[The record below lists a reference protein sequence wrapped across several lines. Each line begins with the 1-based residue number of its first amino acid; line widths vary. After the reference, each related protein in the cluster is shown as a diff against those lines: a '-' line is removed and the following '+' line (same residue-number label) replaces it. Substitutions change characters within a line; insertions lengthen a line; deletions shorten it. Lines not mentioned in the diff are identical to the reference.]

1 MAAPRPFAGPSYPI
15 SPTPTTPSSVGYSQ
29 YGSQSFAG
37 TPSRQLSM
45 TSSVYGPSASVP
57 SNRGPGM
64 KPNEKK
70 GESRE
75 VARVHWMALKEFL
88 AAWIERES
96 PSSRASAR
104 EKLTR
109 LTKLQFQE
117 LSTDVYDELMR
128 RLAAE
133 KGEGE
138 IAPFLPVRE
147 DFHPKRNQARQ
158 KLATL
163 PNNRFKDLASDVFYE
178 LRRRFPDFDR
188 EDAQEA
194 ETRKYD
200 EPPPAPG
207 PRPSISQSISQQS
220 FSFSTHDRASP
231 TPLQAYMSRDA
242 SSSSLHQRQGSRQM
256 SRDESSNS
264 LHQRQSSRQMSSST
278 HRSRPS
284 NDPIRQAQRGPEEE
298 FLDDGLE
305 RRPQANHMAATNDVI
320 VPSKSR
326 LREEEIEVPYARD
339 STVDVLR
346 QNTAS
351 RGGEQSLVNGRD
363 SRASYNMNFSL
374 GGDRSRSTPQ
384 TEKSQLD
391 MRSPERR
398 EYRNLDDKASLDEER
413 EKRLRSE
420 YEFRI
425 SGLDRKLLN
434 AEKERDEARRAEAQE
449 KDLRMEWEEEVRTLK
464 EQAVT
469 HASSLRALQHELDLA
484 RDQMESARQR
494 ADEAHAD
501 ADQEVSQ
508 WRERCE
514 QLENECRRLED
525 EKAALEEEL
534 QKGGPGGQAME
545 DMKQELQSLVDE
557 LNSLSVRNEELMTER
572 EQDAV
577 RMSEMEARVSDYRR
591 KYDAVRIELRNLKA
605 TSTMFATFSKP
616 MTDDHLPA
624 SPDGNIMDVNVS
636 AFQSSIDGLLSAA
649 RSSTPSGVLPA
660 MKAIVEAITSIGEDV
675 KSFEAH
681 PNRDVDVSRLESL
694 KHESTSRLNNLMQS
708 ARNHAMASGLSPVSL
723 LDAAA
728 GHLSA
733 NVVEIIKLLKIK
745 RSDKN
750 DLKRSSSRLSIRD
763 MVNRDRDRERERAN
777 EAWDN
782 NYRPESR
789 TETPDSRS
797 PPAMASRPPT
807 ERTSSAQAPS
817 RSDSSNDLRY
827 DGARTATPTEV
838 AHAKLSG
845 VAPPSS
851 YRSPSVTST
860 LPLAVTPSSA
870 PMPQVSSST
879 ISDPSLASAPSS
891 ATAPA
896 ATSRP
901 TNTRINS
908 FQSTSTARSDSFDLE
923 RKSTL
928 INERSLAAHV
938 EPRGLRTMNHVREES
953 GSGSN
958 ERESLGSTGSASSS
972 GGPMTAL
979 GSAQPFNA
987 VELKQDEAEDDGREW
1002 EDLRPYLNGQS
1013 SALVNS
1019 IQNLLASIRTN
1030 GSPSVLNEHLSE
1042 VIAIASSIVAVST
1055 NALPSSL
1062 RAQGDGLLR
1071 ELVNNTN
1078 KLSEAQE
1085 LGKQGQ
1091 GSGQQGG
1098 FEKGVRQQ
1106 IASASFGVA
1115 KSLKALMKLGQNE

>member
-1 MAAPRPFAGPSYPI
+1 
-15 SPTPTTPSSVGYSQ
+15 
-29 YGSQSFAG
+29 
-37 TPSRQLSM
+37 
-45 TSSVYGPSASVP
+45 
-57 SNRGPGM
+57 
-64 KPNEKK
+64 
-70 GESRE
+70 
-75 VARVHWMALKEFL
+75 
-88 AAWIERES
+88 
-96 PSSRASAR
+96 
-104 EKLTR
+104 
-109 LTKLQFQE
+109 
-117 LSTDVYDELMR
+117 
-128 RLAAE
+128 
-133 KGEGE
+133 
-138 IAPFLPVRE
+138 
-147 DFHPKRNQARQ
+147 
-158 KLATL
+158 
-163 PNNRFKDLASDVFYE
+163 
-178 LRRRFPDFDR
+178 
-188 EDAQEA
+188 
-194 ETRKYD
+194 
-200 EPPPAPG
+200 
-207 PRPSISQSISQQS
+207 
-220 FSFSTHDRASP
+220 
-231 TPLQAYMSRDA
+231 
-242 SSSSLHQRQGSRQM
+242 
-256 SRDESSNS
+256 
-264 LHQRQSSRQMSSST
+264 
-278 HRSRPS
+278 
-284 NDPIRQAQRGPEEE
+284 
-298 FLDDGLE
+298 
-305 RRPQANHMAATNDVI
+305 
-320 VPSKSR
+320 
-326 LREEEIEVPYARD
+326 
-339 STVDVLR
+339 
-346 QNTAS
+346 
-351 RGGEQSLVNGRD
+351 
-363 SRASYNMNFSL
+363 
-374 GGDRSRSTPQ
+374 
-384 TEKSQLD
+384 
-391 MRSPERR
+391 
-398 EYRNLDDKASLDEER
+398 
-413 EKRLRSE
+413 
-420 YEFRI
+420 
-425 SGLDRKLLN
+425 
-434 AEKERDEARRAEAQE
+434 
-449 KDLRMEWEEEVRTLK
+449 
-464 EQAVT
+464 
-469 HASSLRALQHELDLA
+469 
-484 RDQMESARQR
+484 
-494 ADEAHAD
+494 
-501 ADQEVSQ
+501 
-508 WRERCE
+508 
-514 QLENECRRLED
+514 
-525 EKAALEEEL
+525 
-534 QKGGPGGQAME
+534 
-545 DMKQELQSLVDE
+545 
-557 LNSLSVRNEELMTER
+557 
-572 EQDAV
+572 
-577 RMSEMEARVSDYRR
+577 
-591 KYDAVRIELRNLKA
+591 
-605 TSTMFATFSKP
+605 
-616 MTDDHLPA
+616 
-624 SPDGNIMDVNVS
+624 
-636 AFQSSIDGLLSAA
+636 
-649 RSSTPSGVLPA
+649 

-807 ERTSSAQAPS
+807 DRTSSAQAPS

-851 YRSPSVTST
+851 YRSHSVTST

-958 ERESLGSTGSASSS
+958 ERESLGSTGSTGSASSS

>member
-1 MAAPRPFAGPSYPI
+1 MSMAAPRPFAGPSYPI
-15 SPTPTTPSSVGYSQ
+15 SPTPTTPSSVGYTQ

-37 TPSRQLSM
+37 TPNRQLSM
-45 TSSVYGPSASVP
+45 SSSAYGPSASVP
-57 SNRGPGM
+57 SNRGSGM
-64 KPNEKK
+64 KPSEKK

-75 VARVHWMALKEFL
+75 VARMHWKALKEFL

-128 RLAAE
+128 RLAVE
-133 KGEGE
+133 RGEGE
-138 IAPFLPVRE
+138 TAPFLPVRE

-188 EDAQEA
+188 EDAQA
-194 ETRKYD
+194 VQPRKYD

-220 FSFSTHDRASP
+220 FFSANGRDSP
-231 TPLQAYMSRDA
+231 TPLQAYMP
-242 SSSSLHQRQGSRQM
+242 HNN
-256 SRDESSNS
+256 SSNS
-264 LHQRQSSRQMSSST
+264 LHQRQSSRQISRNESSNSLHQRQGSRQMSGST
-278 HRSRPS
+278 HRSHPS
-284 NDPIRQAQRGPEEE
+284 NDRTRQVQHDPEEE
-298 FLDDGLE
+298 FLDDSLE

-339 STVDVLR
+339 SAVDVLR
-346 QNTAS
+346 QSMAS
-351 RGGEQSLVNGRD
+351 RGEQNLDNGRD
-363 SRASYNMNFSL
+363 SRASHNTNFSL
-374 GGDRSRSTPQ
+374 GGNRSRSTSQ
-384 TEKSQLD
+384 TEKAQLD
-391 MRSPERR
+391 MRSPENRD
-398 EYRNLDDKASLDEER
+398 YRNLNDTSSLDEER

-434 AEKERDEARRAEAQE
+434 AEKERDEARRAETQE
-449 KDLRMEWEEEVRTLK
+449 KNLRMQWEEEVRTLK

-494 ADEAHAD
+494 ADEAHAE
-501 ADQEVSQ
+501 ADREVSR
-508 WRERCE
+508 WRERYE
-514 QLENECRRLED
+514 QLENECGRLED

-534 QKGGPGGQAME
+534 QRGGRGGQSVGH
-545 DMKQELQSLVDE
+545 MKQELQSLVDE
-557 LNSLSVRNEELMTER
+557 LYSLSVRNDELITER
-572 EQDAV
+572 EQDAA
-577 RMSEMEARVSDYRR
+577 RMSEMEARVSEYRR
-591 KYDAVRIELRNLKA
+591 RYDAVRTELRSLKA
-605 TSTMFATFSKP
+605 TSTIFATFSKP
-616 MTDDHLPA
+616 VTDDHLPA

-681 PNRDVDVSRLESL
+681 PNLDVDVSRLESL
-694 KHESTSRLNNLMQS
+694 KHESTARLNSLMQS

-728 GHLSA
+728 GHLSS
-733 NVVEIIKLLKIK
+733 NVIEIIKLLKIK

-782 NYRPESR
+782 NYRSESR
-789 TETPDSRS
+789 TETADSKD
-797 PPAMASRPPT
+797 PETMASRPPT
-807 ERTSSAQAPS
+807 ERSSSARAPS
-817 RSDSSNDLRY
+817 RPDSSNDLRY
-827 DGARTATPTEV
+827 GGTRTATPTEI
-838 AHAKLSG
+838 AHAKLNG
-845 VAPPSS
+845 VAASSS
-851 YRSPSVTST
+851 YDLPSATSV
-860 LPLAVTPSSA
+860 LPRAVTPSSA
-870 PMPQVSSST
+870 PMPQVFSSA
-879 ISDPSLASAPSS
+879 ISDPSHASAPSP

-896 ATSRP
+896 GTSRP
-901 TNTRINS
+901 TNMRINS
-908 FQSTSTARSDSFDLE
+908 FQSTSTTRSDSFDLE

-928 INERSLAAHV
+928 INDRPLTAHV
-938 EPRGLRTMNHVREES
+938 EPRGLRTMDDVQEES
-953 GSGSN
+953 GRGSN
-958 ERESLGSTGSASSS
+958 ERESLGSTETASSS

-979 GSAQPFNA
+979 GSAPFNA
-987 VELKQDEAEDDGREW
+987 VEVERDETEDDGREW

-1013 SALVNS
+1013 SALVNA

-1030 GSPSVLNEHLSE
+1030 SSPSVLNEHLSE

-1055 NALPSSL
+1055 NALPSSF
-1062 RAQGDGLLR
+1062 RAEGDGLLR
-1071 ELVNNTN
+1071 DLVNNTN

-1085 LGKQGQ
+1085 LGKQGP
-1091 GSGQQGG
+1091 GSSQQGG
-1098 FEKGVRQQ
+1098 FEKSVRQQ
-1106 IASASFGVA
+1106 IASASFGLA
-1115 KSLKALMKLGQNE
+1115 KSLKVLMKLGGSE

>member
-1 MAAPRPFAGPSYPI
+1 MLIFRA
-15 SPTPTTPSSVGYSQ
+15 
-29 YGSQSFAG
+29 
-37 TPSRQLSM
+37 
-45 TSSVYGPSASVP
+45 
-57 SNRGPGM
+57 
-64 KPNEKK
+64 
-70 GESRE
+70 
-75 VARVHWMALKEFL
+75 
-88 AAWIERES
+88 ES

-138 IAPFLPVRE
+138 IGALTRAAQHSFAYNVHSAPFLPVRE

-534 QKGGPGGQAME
+534 QKGGPGGVSIKCLCLCHQADIYMCSR
-545 DMKQELQSLVDE
+545 QW
-557 LNSLSVRNEELMTER
+557 
-572 EQDAV
+572 
-577 RMSEMEARVSDYRR
+577 
-591 KYDAVRIELRNLKA
+591 RI
-605 TSTMFATFSKP
+605 
-616 MTDDHLPA
+616 
-624 SPDGNIMDVNVS
+624 
-636 AFQSSIDGLLSAA
+636 
-649 RSSTPSGVLPA
+649 
-660 MKAIVEAITSIGEDV
+660 
-675 KSFEAH
+675 
-681 PNRDVDVSRLESL
+681 
-694 KHESTSRLNNLMQS
+694 
-708 ARNHAMASGLSPVSL
+708 
-723 LDAAA
+723 
-728 GHLSA
+728 
-733 NVVEIIKLLKIK
+733 
-745 RSDKN
+745 
-750 DLKRSSSRLSIRD
+750 
-763 MVNRDRDRERERAN
+763 
-777 EAWDN
+777 
-782 NYRPESR
+782 
-789 TETPDSRS
+789 
-797 PPAMASRPPT
+797 
-807 ERTSSAQAPS
+807 
-817 RSDSSNDLRY
+817 
-827 DGARTATPTEV
+827 
-838 AHAKLSG
+838 
-845 VAPPSS
+845 
-851 YRSPSVTST
+851 
-860 LPLAVTPSSA
+860 
-870 PMPQVSSST
+870 
-879 ISDPSLASAPSS
+879 
-891 ATAPA
+891 
-896 ATSRP
+896 
-901 TNTRINS
+901 
-908 FQSTSTARSDSFDLE
+908 
-923 RKSTL
+923 
-928 INERSLAAHV
+928 
-938 EPRGLRTMNHVREES
+938 
-953 GSGSN
+953 
-958 ERESLGSTGSASSS
+958 
-972 GGPMTAL
+972 
-979 GSAQPFNA
+979 
-987 VELKQDEAEDDGREW
+987 
-1002 EDLRPYLNGQS
+1002 
-1013 SALVNS
+1013 
-1019 IQNLLASIRTN
+1019 
-1030 GSPSVLNEHLSE
+1030 
-1042 VIAIASSIVAVST
+1042 
-1055 NALPSSL
+1055 
-1062 RAQGDGLLR
+1062 
-1071 ELVNNTN
+1071 
-1078 KLSEAQE
+1078 
-1085 LGKQGQ
+1085 
-1091 GSGQQGG
+1091 
-1098 FEKGVRQQ
+1098 
-1106 IASASFGVA
+1106 
-1115 KSLKALMKLGQNE
+1115 